1 MVPKGSAVIILAWLG
16 TISCSAAFGAGYTY
30 TKVSYSK
37 NGQVF
42 KKSIISEKCSFRFLM
57 ISLQFLIKNGPV
69 IEGSRS
75 H

>member
-1 MVPKGSAVIILAWLG
+1 MFCLYPLFVGSLLLLTTVVPKGSAVIILAWLG

-42 KKSIISEKCSFRFLM
+42 KNLLFLRNVHFV
-57 ISLQFLIKNGPV
+57 S
-69 IEGSRS
+69 
-75 H
+75 